1 MFGVLLDVLSHGDVL
16 VHSDVLAHGDV
27 LALGVHLGAA
37 ALVEVGVP
45 RSTSESLGVPRSPS
59 ESHSADRSFPG
70 MRFSR
75 KIEFGLCSRNTDT
88 LLSQI

>member
-45 RSTSESLGVPRSPS
+45 RSTSESLGVRRSIVPRN
-59 ESHSADRSFPG
+59 EIFPEN
-70 MRFSR
+70 RVS
-75 KIEFGLCSRNTDT
+75 LHCTTTALDT
-88 LLSQI
+88 LLSQIRIT